1 MIKMIKEYNGMVTDS
16 SLMDFA
22 AKELNLYFLGEL
34 FKTRDV
40 VLKHFNLSNYDEVD
54 QTAIILTI
62 FQMVTDYQLEYGF
75 EDLSISE
82 VFSDNGFLE
91 VVDEYIDTFE
101 IFV

>member
-1 MIKMIKEYNGMVTDS
+1 MIKGCNGMVTDS
-16 SLMDFA
+16 GLMDFA
-22 AKELNLYFLGEL
+22 TKELNLYLLGEL
-34 FKTRDV
+34 FTTRDV

-75 EDLSISE
+75 EGLSINE

-91 VVDEYIDTFE
+91 VVDEYIDTFK